1 MARPPSLPTN
11 HEERQAARRR
21 QGLPHISEV
30 RSILR
35 HPSHGGS
42 RGYAEEFREQE
53 LRRFENRE
61 QITVSTATIYRW
73 RKNGVGRKI
82 QTGNHLTE
90 LSGEY
95 QFMLSLCKMIYPVAS
110 IRQLRVF
117 IATYAS
123 NPKIFSTS
131 AISRALTRM
140 GYTRKRH
147 LKLAYQAC
155 TPENRAICEVFFLRH
170 FLLGLVAPPDED

>member
-11 HEERQAARRR
+11 PEERQAARRR
-21 QGLPHISEV
+21 QVLPHISEV

-73 RKNGVGRKI
+73 RAIPGKDI
-82 QTGNHLTE
+82 QRWHIKL
-90 LSGEY
+90 
-95 QFMLSLCKMIYPVAS
+95 AH
-110 IRQLRVF
+110 
-117 IATYAS
+117 
-123 NPKIFSTS
+123 PKIEQY
-131 AISRALTRM
+131 AR
-140 GYTRKRH
+140 Y
-147 LKLAYQAC
+147 
-155 TPENRAICEVFFLRH
+155 FFLLH
-170 FLLGLVAPPDED
+170 SPLGLVTSPDED